1 MLAYWAQVMH
11 GLSPAH
17 ADSLRGVAFVAA
29 IVNVEGDPC
38 QGLLFV
44 EVDGDDV
51 GLVVIALPVGFKLGW
66 GESTE
71 RRHGESVLL
80 GRVLCIARVCM
91 YIVVK

>member
-1 MLAYWAQVMH
+1 MH
-11 GLSPAH
+11 GLTAAH

-66 GESTE
+66 GESTQRWQSE
-71 RRHGESVLL
+71 
-80 GRVLCIARVCM
+80 
-91 YIVVK
+91 